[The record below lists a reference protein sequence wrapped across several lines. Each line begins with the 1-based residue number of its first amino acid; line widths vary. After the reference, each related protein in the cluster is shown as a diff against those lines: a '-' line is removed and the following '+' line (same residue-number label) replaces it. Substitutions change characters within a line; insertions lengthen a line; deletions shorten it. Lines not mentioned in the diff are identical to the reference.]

1 MDGSS
6 SGGGGS
12 KVVKAGELPVAVKV
26 VKACR
31 GRNGNGRDKVVVV
44 EVKIVLAVKVALTME
59 AAVI

>member
-1 MDGSS
+1 M
-6 SGGGGS
+6 
-12 KVVKAGELPVAVKV
+12 VVKAGELPVAVKV